1 VKDGAICYSLT
12 WRFVLLMN
20 TTASHAQGLEGEPLR
35 KAAALWD
42 GSRRLPKATQDPPS
56 LLMLALLMGTIRAR
70 RWIDA
75 NTLGSFRE
83 PPVYLEVFRWLQKH
97 RAAILESVSPPA
109 RTHRLF
115 RSEIHKTQ
123 TAVDWRIAR

>member
-1 VKDGAICYSLT
+1 MGWQQAAPESDPRSTIVADVGALHGNIC
-12 WRFVLLMN
+12 
-20 TTASHAQGLEGEPLR
+20 
-35 KAAALWD
+35 
-42 GSRRLPKATQDPPS
+42 
-56 LLMLALLMGTIRAR
+56 AR
-70 RWIDA
+70 RWVGA